1 MAVRKLQFKPG
12 VNRETTRYAAE
23 GQWYETDKVRFRRGL
38 PQKIGGW
45 EQVSSNTYLGVARS
59 LFNWATLSGQNLI
72 AAGTNLKYY
81 IERGGAYF
89 DVTPIRATTAAG
101 DVTFAAVNGDATLTV
116 TDASHGALQNDFV
129 TFSGAVSLGGNITA
143 DVLNQEYQIATII
156 NGNSY
161 TIEAKDT
168 SGNLVVA
175 NSSDTGNGGS
185 STVGAYQIN
194 TGNEIEVPFTG
205 WGAGRWGTGTWGTGG
220 TTLAPMRIWSESNFG
235 EDLFFAHRGGVP
247 LYWDASNGVA
257 TRGVYVSSLGGA
269 SDVPTITNLAFVS
282 DIFRFAFC
290 FGANDIGSSTLDPML
305 IRWSDQEDVANWT
318 PAATNQAGSLRLS
331 DGTEIVDAIQARQ
344 EILVWSD
351 AALYGLQY
359 LGAPEVWGAQLL
371 GANITIA
378 SPNAAVYSNNIAY
391 WMGISTFYY
400 YDGTVKTLPCDVRSY
415 VFDDFNQDQADQVVC
430 GSNEQ
435 FDEIWWFYCS
445 AGATQNDR
453 YVVYN
458 YVENVWY
465 YGNLARSAWLDSDL
479 RDFPV
484 AATFGNKLV
493 NHEKGVDDN
502 ESGTPT
508 AFTANITSAQFDLDD
523 GDRFMLINKMLPD
536 MTFEGSTADS
546 PAATMT
552 LNPLENSGSGR
563 YDPASV
569 GGNSSA
575 TVTRTAVVPVEAFTG
590 QVFTRV
596 RGRQMSIKIESTEL
610 GVTWKLGAP
619 RMDMRPDGRRG

>member
-45 EQVSSNTYLGVARS
+45 EQLSANTYLGVARS
-59 LFNWATLSGQNLI
+59 LFNWATLSLQNLVSV
-72 AAGTNLKYY
+72 GTHLKYY

-116 TDASHGALQNDFV
+116 SDTAHGALQNDFV

-143 DVLNQEYQIATII
+143 GVLNQEYQIATII
-156 NGNSY
+156 NGDSY

-168 SGNLVVA
+168 SGNTVLA
-175 NSSDTGNGGS
+175 DGSDTGNGGAS
-185 STVGAYQIN
+185 VVGAYQIN
-194 TGNEIEVPFTG
+194 TGNEIEVPFSG
-205 WGAGRWGTGTWGTGG
+205 WGAGRWGSGTWGTGG
-220 TTLAPMRIWSESNFG
+220 TTLAPMRIWSQSNFG
-235 EDLFFAHRGGVP
+235 EDLFFAHRGGAP
-247 LYWDASNGVA
+247 YYWDASNGVT
-257 TRGVYVSSLGGA
+257 TRAVAVSSLGGA
-269 SDVPTITNLAFVS
+269 SDVPTVVNLAFVS

-290 FGANDIGSSTLDPML
+290 FGANDLGGSTLDPML

-331 DGTEIVDAIQARQ
+331 EGTEIIDAIQARQ
-344 EILVWSD
+344 EVLVWSD

-371 GANITIA
+371 GSNITIA
-378 SPNAAVYSNNIAY
+378 SPNAAVYSNNFAY
-391 WMGISTFYY
+391 WMGINKFYY
-400 YDGTVKTLPCDVRSY
+400 YDGTVKTLPCELRSY
-415 VFDDFNQDQADQVVC
+415 IFDDFNQGQADQVIC

-458 YVENVWY
+458 YVQNIWY

-479 RDFPV
+479 RDFPI
-484 AATFGNKLV
+484 AATFTNKLV

-502 ESGTPT
+502 ETGTPT
-508 AFTANITSAQFDLDD
+508 AFTANITSTQFDLDD

-536 MTFEGSTADS
+536 MTFTGSTADS

-575 TVTRTAVVPVEAFTG
+575 TVTRTAVVPIEEFTG

>member
-45 EQVSSNTYLGVARS
+45 QRISADTYLGVARS
-59 LFNWATLSGQNLI
+59 LFNWATLGDQNLV
-72 AAGTNLKYY
+72 AVGTNLKYY
-81 IERGGAYF
+81 LERGGAYF
-89 DVTPIRATTAAG
+89 DITPIRATTAAG
-101 DVTFAAVNGDATLTV
+101 DVTFAAVNGSATLTV
-116 TDASHGALQNDFV
+116 TDTAHGASQGDYV

-143 DVLNQEYQIATII
+143 DVLNAEYTVATVVDVD
-156 NGNSY
+156 NY
-161 TIEAKDT
+161 TITAT
-168 SGNLVVA
+168 ATA
-175 NSSDTGNGGS
+175 NASDTGNGGAS
-185 STVGAYQIN
+185 VVGAYQISV
-194 TGNEIEVPFTG
+194 GNEVEVPFTG
-205 WGAGRWGTGTWGTGG
+205 WGAGRWGFGTWGTGG
-220 TTLAPMRIWSESNFG
+220 ATNAPMRIWSQSNFG

-247 LYWDASNGVA
+247 LYWDASSGVE
-257 TRGVYVSSLGGA
+257 TRGVYVSSLAGA
-269 SDVPTITNLAFVS
+269 SDVPTIVNLAFVS

-290 FGANDIGSSTLDPML
+290 FGANDFGSSTLDPML
-305 IRWSDQEDVANWT
+305 LRWSDQEDISNWT

-331 DGTEIVDAIQARQ
+331 DGTEIIDAIQARQ
-344 EILVWSD
+344 EVLVWTDS
-351 AALYGLQY
+351 ALYGLQY

-371 GANITIA
+371 GTNITIA
-378 SPNAAVYSNNIAY
+378 SPNAAVYSGNIAY
-391 WMGISTFYY
+391 WMGTNKFYY
-400 YDGTVKTLPCDVRSY
+400 YDGTVKTLPCEVRSY
-415 VFDDFNQDQADQVVC
+415 VFDDFNQEQADQVIC

-445 AGATQNDR
+445 AGATRNDR

-465 YGNLARSAWLDSDL
+465 YGNLARSAWIDSDL
-479 RDFPV
+479 REFPI
-484 AATFGNKLV
+484 AATFNNNLV
-493 NHEKGVDDN
+493 LQENGVDDN
-502 ESGTPT
+502 ETGTPT
-508 AFTANITSAQFDLDD
+508 AVTATITSTQFDLDD

-536 MTFEGSTADS
+536 MTFTGSTAGS

-575 TVTRTAVVPVEAFTG
+575 TVTRTAVLPVEEFTG

>member
-45 EQVSSNTYLGVARS
+45 QRISADTYLGVARS
-59 LFNWATLSGQNLI
+59 LHNWATLGDQNLV
-72 AAGTNLKYY
+72 AVGTNLKYY
-81 IERGGAYF
+81 LERGGAYF
-89 DVTPIRATTAAG
+89 DITPIRATTAAG
-101 DVTFAAVNGDATLTV
+101 DVTFAAVNGSATLTV
-116 TDASHGALQNDFV
+116 TDTAHGASQGDYV

-143 DVLNQEYQIATII
+143 GVLNAEYTVATVVDVD
-156 NGNSY
+156 NY
-161 TIEAKDT
+161 TITAT
-168 SGNLVVA
+168 ATA
-175 NSSDTGNGGS
+175 NASDTGNGGAS
-185 STVGAYQIN
+185 VVGAYQISV
-194 TGNEIEVPFTG
+194 GNEVEVPFTG
-205 WGAGRWGTGTWGTGG
+205 WGAGRWGSGTWGTGG
-220 TTLAPMRIWSESNFG
+220 ATNAPMRIWSQSNFG

-247 LYWDASNGVA
+247 LYWDASSGVE
-257 TRGVYVSSLGGA
+257 TRGVYVSSLAGA
-269 SDVPTITNLAFVS
+269 SDVPTIVNLAFVS

-290 FGANDIGSSTLDPML
+290 FGANDFGSSVLDPML
-305 IRWSDQEDVANWT
+305 LRWSDQEDISNWT

-331 DGTEIVDAIQARQ
+331 DGTEIIDAIQARQ
-344 EILVWSD
+344 EVLVWTDS
-351 AALYGLQY
+351 ALYGLQY

-371 GANITIA
+371 GTNITIA
-378 SPNAAVYSNNIAY
+378 SPNSAVYSNNIAY
-391 WMGISTFYY
+391 WMGTNKFYY
-400 YDGTVKTLPCDVRSY
+400 YDGTVKTLPCEVRSY
-415 VFDDFNQDQADQVVC
+415 VFDDFNQEQADQVIC

-445 AGATQNDR
+445 AGATRNDR

-465 YGNLARSAWLDSDL
+465 YGNLARSAWIDSDL
-479 RDFPV
+479 REFPI
-484 AATFGNKLV
+484 AATFNNNLV
-493 NHEKGVDDN
+493 LQENGVDDN
-502 ESGTPT
+502 ETGTPT
-508 AFTANITSAQFDLDD
+508 AVTATITSTQFDLDD

-536 MTFEGSTADS
+536 MTFTGSTAGS

-575 TVTRTAVVPVEAFTG
+575 TVTRTAVLPVEEFTG

>member
-45 EQVSSNTYLGVARS
+45 EQLSSDTYLGVARS
-59 LFNWATLSGQNLI
+59 LFNWATLSLQNLVSV
-72 AAGTNLKYY
+72 GTHLKYY
-81 IERGGAYF
+81 IEKGGAYN
-89 DVTPIRATTAAG
+89 DITPIRATTAAG
-101 DVTFAAVNGDATLTV
+101 DVTFSATNGDATITV
-116 TDASHGALQNDFV
+116 SDTNHGAVQNDFV
-129 TFSGAVSLGGNITA
+129 TFSGAASLGGNITA
-143 DVLNQEYQIATII
+143 AVLNQEYQVATRI
-156 NGNSY
+156 NDNSY

-168 SGNLVVA
+168 SGSTVLA
-175 NSSDTGNGGS
+175 NSSDSGNGGS
-185 STVGAYQIN
+185 STVGTYQIN

-205 WGAGRWGTGTWGTGG
+205 WGAGTWSSGTWGTSGS
-220 TTLAPMRIWSESNFG
+220 TLAPMRLWSQANFG
-235 EDLFFAHRGGVP
+235 EDLFFVARGGA
-247 LYWDASNGVA
+247 LYYWDASSGV
-257 TRGVYVSSLGGA
+257 TSRGVLVSSLGGA
-269 SDVPTITNLAFVS
+269 SQVPTVANIAFVS

-290 FGANDIGSSTLDPML
+290 FGANPIGSSALDPML
-305 IRWSDQEDVANWT
+305 IRWSDQEDISDWNPT
-318 PAATNQAGSLRLS
+318 ATNQAGSLSLS
-331 DGTEIVDAIQARQ
+331 EGTEIIQAIQARQ
-344 EILVWSD
+344 EVLVWTD

-359 LGAPEVWGAQLL
+359 LGAPIVWGATLL
-371 GANITIA
+371 GSNLTLI

-391 WMGISTFYY
+391 WMGTNKFYY
-400 YDGTVKTLPCDVRSY
+400 YDGTVKTLPCEVRSY
-415 VFDDFNQDQADQVVC
+415 VFDDFNSQQADQVVA

-445 AGATQNDR
+445 EGATRNDR

-458 YVENVWY
+458 YEQGIWY
-465 YGNLARSAWLDSDL
+465 YGNLSRSAWLDSDL
-479 RDFPV
+479 RDFPI

-508 AFTANITSAQFDLDD
+508 AFTANITSTQFDLDD

-569 GGNSSA
+569 GGDSSA
-575 TVTRTAVVPVEAFTG
+575 TVTRTATVPIEAFTG

-596 RGRQMSIKIESTEL
+596 RGRQMSIKIESTAA

>member
-45 EQVSSNTYLGVARS
+45 EQLSSNTYLGVARS
-59 LFNWATLSGQNLI
+59 LFNWATLSLQNLVSV
-72 AAGTNLKYY
+72 GTHLKYY
-81 IERGGAYF
+81 IEKGGAYN
-89 DVTPIRATTAAG
+89 DITPIRATTAAG
-101 DVTFAAVNGDATLTV
+101 DVTFAAVNGDATITV
-116 TDASHGALQNDFV
+116 SDTSHGAVQNDFV

-143 DVLNQEYQIATII
+143 AVLNQEYQVATRI
-156 NGNSY
+156 NDNSY

-168 SGNLVVA
+168 SGSTVLA

-185 STVGAYQIN
+185 STVGTYQIN
-194 TGNEIEVPFTG
+194 TGNEIQVPFTG
-205 WGAGRWGTGTWGTGG
+205 WGAGTWSSGTWGTSGS
-220 TTLAPMRIWSESNFG
+220 TLAPMRLWSQANFG
-235 EDLFFAHRGGVP
+235 EDLFFVARGGA
-247 LYWDASNGVA
+247 LYYWDASSGV
-257 TRGVYVSSLGGA
+257 TSRGVLVSSLGGA
-269 SDVPTITNLAFVS
+269 SQVPTVANIAFVS

-290 FGANDIGSSTLDPML
+290 FGANPIGSSALDPML
-305 IRWSDQEDVANWT
+305 IRWSDQEDISDWNPT
-318 PAATNQAGSLRLS
+318 ATNQAGSLSLS
-331 DGTEIVDAIQARQ
+331 EGTEIIQAIQARQ
-344 EILVWSD
+344 EVLVWTDS
-351 AALYGLQY
+351 ALYGLQY
-359 LGAPEVWGAQLL
+359 LGAPIVWGATLL
-371 GANITIA
+371 GSNLTLI

-391 WMGISTFYY
+391 WMGTNKFYY
-400 YDGTVKTLPCDVRSY
+400 YDGTVKTLPCEVRSY
-415 VFDDFNQDQADQVVC
+415 VFDDFNSQQADQVVS

-445 AGATQNDR
+445 EGATRNDR

-458 YVENVWY
+458 YEQGIWY
-465 YGNLARSAWLDSDL
+465 YGSLSRSAWLDSDL
-479 RDFPV
+479 RDFPI

-502 ESGTPT
+502 ETGTPT
-508 AFTANITSAQFDLDD
+508 AFTANITSTQFDLDD

-569 GGNSSA
+569 GGDSSA
-575 TVTRTAVVPVEAFTG
+575 TVTRTATVPIEAFTG

-596 RGRQMSIKIESTEL
+596 RGRQMSIKIESTAA

>member
-23 GQWYETDKVRFRRGL
+23 GQWYDTNKVRFRRGL

-45 EQVSSNTYLGVARS
+45 QRISANTYLGVIRS
-59 LFNWATLSGQNLI
+59 LFNWATLSEQNLI

-81 IERGGAYF
+81 IEKGGEYN
-89 DVTPIRATTAAG
+89 DITPIRATTAAG
-101 DVTFAAVNGDATLTV
+101 DVTFSATNGDATLTV
-116 TDASHGALQNDFV
+116 ADTAHGALQNDFV
-129 TFSGAVSLGGNITA
+129 TYSGAVSLGGNITA

-156 NGNSY
+156 DENSY

-168 SGNLVVA
+168 SGNEVLA
-175 NSSDTGNGGS
+175 DASDTGNGGAS
-185 STVGAYQIN
+185 VVGAYQIN
-194 TGNEIEVPFTG
+194 TGNEIEVPFSG

-247 LYWDASNGVA
+247 LYWDASSGVG

-269 SDVPTITNLAFVS
+269 SDVPTIVNLAFVS

-290 FGANDIGSSTLDPML
+290 FGANDLGGSALDPML

-331 DGTEIVDAIQARQ
+331 EGTEIVDAIQARQ
-344 EILVWSD
+344 EVLVWTDS
-351 AALYGLQY
+351 ALYGLQY

-371 GANITIA
+371 GSNITIA
-378 SPNAAVYSNNIAY
+378 GPNAAVYSNNIAY
-391 WMGISTFYY
+391 WMGTNKFYY

-415 VFDDFNQDQADQVVC
+415 VFDDFNQGQADQVVC

-445 AGATQNDR
+445 AEATQNDR

-465 YGNLARSAWLDSDL
+465 YGTLSRSAWIDSDL
-479 RDFPV
+479 RDYPI
-484 AATFGNKLV
+484 AATYSNNLV
-493 NHEKGVDDN
+493 YQEYGVDCN
-502 ESGTPT
+502 ELGS
-508 AFTANITSAQFDLDD
+508 ANPIVATITSAQFDLDD

-536 MTFEGSTADS
+536 MTFTGSTADS

-575 TVTRTAVVPVEAFTG
+575 TVTRTAVVPVEEFTG

>member
-45 EQVSSNTYLGVARS
+45 EQLSSDTYLGVARS
-59 LFNWATLSGQNLI
+59 LFNWATLSLQNLVSV
-72 AAGTNLKYY
+72 GTHLKYY
-81 IERGGAYF
+81 IEKGGAYN
-89 DVTPIRATTAAG
+89 DITPIRATTAAG
-101 DVTFAAVNGDATLTV
+101 DVTFSATNGDATITV
-116 TDASHGALQNDFV
+116 SDTTHGAVQNDFV
-129 TFSGAVSLGGNITA
+129 TFSGAASLGGNITA
-143 DVLNQEYQIATII
+143 AVLNQEYQVATRI
-156 NGNSY
+156 NDNSY

-168 SGNLVVA
+168 SGSTVLA
-175 NSSDTGNGGS
+175 NSSDSGNGGS
-185 STVGAYQIN
+185 STVGTYQIN

-205 WGAGRWGTGTWGTGG
+205 WGAGTWSSGTWGTSGS
-220 TTLAPMRIWSESNFG
+220 TLAPMRLWSQANFG
-235 EDLFFAHRGGVP
+235 EDLFFVARGCA
-247 LYWDASNGVA
+247 LYYWDASSGVT
-257 TRGVYVSSLGGA
+257 TRGVLVSSLGGA
-269 SDVPTITNLAFVS
+269 SQVPTVANIAFVS

-290 FGANDIGSSTLDPML
+290 FGANPIGSSTLDPML
-305 IRWSDQEDVANWT
+305 IRWSDQEDISDWNPT
-318 PAATNQAGSLRLS
+318 ATNQAGSLSLS
-331 DGTEIVDAIQARQ
+331 EGTEIIQAIQARQ
-344 EILVWSD
+344 EVLVWTD

-359 LGAPEVWGAQLL
+359 LGAPIVWGATLL
-371 GANITIA
+371 GSNLTLI

-391 WMGISTFYY
+391 WMGTNKFYY
-400 YDGTVKTLPCDVRSY
+400 YDGTVKTLPCEVRSY
-415 VFDDFNQDQADQVVC
+415 VFDDFNSQQADQVVA

-445 AGATQNDR
+445 EGATRNDR

-458 YVENVWY
+458 YEQGIWY
-465 YGNLARSAWLDSDL
+465 YGNLSRSAWLDSDL
-479 RDFPV
+479 RDFPI

-508 AFTANITSAQFDLDD
+508 AFTANITSTQFDLDD

-569 GGNSSA
+569 GGDSSA
-575 TVTRTAVVPVEAFTG
+575 TVTRTATVPIEAFTG

-596 RGRQMSIKIESTEL
+596 RGRQMSIKIESTAA

>member
-45 EQVSSNTYLGVARS
+45 QRISADTYLGVARS
-59 LFNWATLSGQNLI
+59 LLNWATLNLQNLV
-72 AAGTNLKYY
+72 AVGTNLKYY

-89 DVTPIRATTAAG
+89 DITPIRATTAAG
-101 DVTFAAVNGDATLTV
+101 DVTFAAVNGSATLTV
-116 TDASHGALQNDFV
+116 TDTAHGASQGDYV

-143 DVLNQEYQIATII
+143 GVLNAEYTVATVVDVD
-156 NGNSY
+156 NY
-161 TIEAKDT
+161 TITAT
-168 SGNLVVA
+168 ATA
-175 NSSDTGNGGS
+175 NASDTGNGGAS
-185 STVGAYQIN
+185 VVGAYQISV
-194 TGNEIEVPFTG
+194 GNEVEVPFTG
-205 WGAGRWGTGTWGTGG
+205 WGAGRWGSGTWGTGG
-220 TTLAPMRIWSESNFG
+220 ATNAPMRIWSQSNFG

-247 LYWDASNGVA
+247 LYWDASSGVE
-257 TRGVYVSSLGGA
+257 TRGVYVSSLAGA
-269 SDVPTITNLAFVS
+269 SDVPTIVNLAFVS

-290 FGANDIGSSTLDPML
+290 FGANDFGSSVLDPML
-305 IRWSDQEDVANWT
+305 LRWSDQEDISNWT

-331 DGTEIVDAIQARQ
+331 DGTEIIDAIQARQ
-344 EILVWSD
+344 EVLVWTDS
-351 AALYGLQY
+351 ALYGLQY

-371 GANITIA
+371 GTNITIA
-378 SPNAAVYSNNIAY
+378 SPNSAVYSNNIAY
-391 WMGISTFYY
+391 WMGTNKFYY
-400 YDGTVKTLPCDVRSY
+400 YDGTVKTLPCEVRSY
-415 VFDDFNQDQADQVVC
+415 VFDDFNQEQADQVIC

-445 AGATQNDR
+445 AGATRNDR

-465 YGNLARSAWLDSDL
+465 YGNLARSAWIDSDL
-479 RDFPV
+479 REFPI
-484 AATFGNKLV
+484 AATFNNNLV
-493 NHEKGVDDN
+493 LQENGVDDN
-502 ESGTPT
+502 ETGTPT
-508 AFTANITSAQFDLDD
+508 AVTATITSTQFDLDD

-536 MTFEGSTADS
+536 MTFTGSTAGS

-575 TVTRTAVVPVEAFTG
+575 TVTRTAVLPVEEFTG

>member
-1 MAVRKLQFKPG
+1 MAIKKLQFKAG

-59 LFNWATLSGQNLI
+59 LFNWATLSGQNLV
-72 AAGTNLKYY
+72 AVGTNLKYY

-116 TDASHGALQNDFV
+116 SDTAHGAIQNDFV

-156 NGNSY
+156 NEDSY

-168 SGNLVVA
+168 SGNEVLA
-175 NSSDTGNGGS
+175 NASDTGNGGAS
-185 STVGAYQIN
+185 VVGAYQIN
-194 TGNEIEVPFTG
+194 TGNEIEVPFSG
-205 WGAGRWGTGTWGTGG
+205 WGAGRWGFGTWGTGG
-220 TTLAPMRIWSESNFG
+220 TTLAPMRIWSQSNFG
-235 EDLFFAHRGGVP
+235 EDLFFAHRGGAP
-247 LYWDASNGVA
+247 LYWDASSGVG

-269 SDVPTITNLAFVS
+269 SDVPTTVNLAFVS

-290 FGANDIGSSTLDPML
+290 FGANDIGTSTLDPML

-371 GANITIA
+371 GSNITIA
-378 SPNAAVYSNNIAY
+378 GPNAAVYSNNIAY
-391 WMGISTFYY
+391 WMGLNTFYY

-415 VFDDFNQDQADQVVC
+415 IFDDFNQGQADQVVC

-465 YGNLARSAWLDSDL
+465 YGNLSRSAWLDADL
-479 RDFPV
+479 RDFPI

-502 ESGTPT
+502 ETGTPT

-523 GDRFMLINKMLPD
+523 GDRFMLINRMLPD
-536 MTFEGSTADS
+536 MTFDGSTADS

-563 YDPASV
+563 YNPASV

-575 TVTRTAVVPVEAFTG
+575 TVTRTAVFPVEEFTG

>member
-45 EQVSSNTYLGVARS
+45 QRISADTYLGVARS
-59 LFNWATLSGQNLI
+59 LLNWATLNLQNLV
-72 AAGTNLKYY
+72 AVGTNLKYY

-89 DVTPIRATTAAG
+89 DITPIRATTAAG
-101 DVTFAAVNGDATLTV
+101 DVTFAAVNGSATLTV
-116 TDASHGALQNDFV
+116 TDTAHGASQGDYV

-143 DVLNQEYQIATII
+143 DVLNAEYTVATVVDVD
-156 NGNSY
+156 NY
-161 TIEAKDT
+161 TITAT
-168 SGNLVVA
+168 ATA
-175 NSSDTGNGGS
+175 NASDTGNGGAS
-185 STVGAYQIN
+185 VVGAYQISV
-194 TGNEIEVPFTG
+194 GNEVEVPFTG
-205 WGAGRWGTGTWGTGG
+205 WGAGRWGFGTWGTGG
-220 TTLAPMRIWSESNFG
+220 ATNAPIRIWSQSNFG

-247 LYWDASNGVA
+247 LYWDASSGVE
-257 TRGVYVSSLGGA
+257 TRGVYVSSLAGA
-269 SDVPTITNLAFVS
+269 SDVPTIVNLAFVS

-290 FGANDIGSSTLDPML
+290 FGANDFGSSTLDPML
-305 IRWSDQEDVANWT
+305 LRWSDQEDISNWT

-331 DGTEIVDAIQARQ
+331 EGTEIIDAIQARQ
-344 EILVWSD
+344 EVLVWTDS
-351 AALYGLQY
+351 ALYGLQY

-371 GANITIA
+371 GTNITIA
-378 SPNAAVYSNNIAY
+378 SPNAAVYSGNIAY
-391 WMGISTFYY
+391 WMGTNKFYY
-400 YDGTVKTLPCDVRSY
+400 YDGTVKTLPCEVRSY
-415 VFDDFNQDQADQVVC
+415 VFDDFNQQQVDQVIC

-445 AGATQNDR
+445 AGATRNDR

-458 YVENVWY
+458 YVENIWY
-465 YGNLARSAWLDSDL
+465 YGNLARSAWIDSDL
-479 RDFPV
+479 REFPI
-484 AATFGNKLV
+484 AATFSNTLV
-493 NHEKGVDDN
+493 LQENGVDDN
-502 ESGTPT
+502 ETGTPT
-508 AFTANITSAQFDLDD
+508 AVTATITSTQFDLDD

-536 MTFEGSTADS
+536 MTFTGSTADS

-575 TVTRTAVVPVEAFTG
+575 TVTRTAVLPVEEFTG

>member
-168 SGNLVVA
+168 SGSTVTA
-175 NSSDTGNGGS
+175 NASDTGNGGAS
-185 STVGAYQIN
+185 VVGAYQIN
-194 TGNEIEVPFTG
+194 TGNEIEVPFSG
-205 WGAGRWGTGTWGTGG
+205 WGAGRWGSGTWGTGG

-247 LYWDASNGVA
+247 LYWDASSGVG

-290 FGANDIGSSTLDPML
+290 FGANDIGGSALDPML

-331 DGTEIVDAIQARQ
+331 EGTEIVDAIQARQ

-371 GANITIA
+371 GSNITIA

-415 VFDDFNQDQADQVVC
+415 VFDDFNQNQADQVVC

-445 AGATQNDR
+445 ASATRNDR

-458 YVENVWY
+458 YIENVWY

>member
-45 EQVSSNTYLGVARS
+45 QRISADTYLGVARS
-59 LFNWATLSGQNLI
+59 LFNWATLSGQNLV
-72 AAGTNLKYY
+72 AVGTNLKYY
-81 IERGGAYF
+81 LERGGAYS
-89 DVTPIRATTAAG
+89 DITPIRATTAAG
-101 DVTFAAVNGDATLTV
+101 DVTFAAVNGSATLTV
-116 TDASHGALQNDFV
+116 TDTAHGASQGDYV

-143 DVLNQEYQIATII
+143 DVLNAEYTVATVVDVD
-156 NGNSY
+156 NY
-161 TIEAKDT
+161 TITAT
-168 SGNLVVA
+168 ATA
-175 NSSDTGNGGS
+175 NASDTGNGGAS
-185 STVGAYQIN
+185 VVGAYQISV
-194 TGNEIEVPFTG
+194 GNEVEVPFTG
-205 WGAGRWGTGTWGTGG
+205 WGAGRWGSGTWGTGG
-220 TTLAPMRIWSESNFG
+220 ATNAPMRIWSQSNFG

-247 LYWDASNGVA
+247 LYWDASSGTD

-269 SDVPTITNLAFVS
+269 SDVPTIVNLAFVS

-290 FGANDIGSSTLDPML
+290 FGANDFGSSTLDPML
-305 IRWSDQEDVANWT
+305 LRWSDQEDISNWT

-331 DGTEIVDAIQARQ
+331 DGTEIIDAIQARQ
-344 EILVWSD
+344 EVLVWTDS
-351 AALYGLQY
+351 ALYGLQY

-371 GANITIA
+371 GTNITIA
-378 SPNAAVYSNNIAY
+378 SPNAAVYSGNIAY
-391 WMGISTFYY
+391 WMGTNKFYY
-400 YDGTVKTLPCDVRSY
+400 YDGTVKTLPCEVRSY
-415 VFDDFNQDQADQVVC
+415 VFDDFNQQQVDQVIC

-445 AGATQNDR
+445 AGATRNDR

-458 YVENVWY
+458 YVENIWY
-465 YGNLARSAWLDSDL
+465 YGNLARSAWIDSDL
-479 RDFPV
+479 REFPI
-484 AATFGNKLV
+484 AATFNNNLV
-493 NHEKGVDDN
+493 LQENGVDDN
-502 ESGTPT
+502 ETGTPT
-508 AFTANITSAQFDLDD
+508 AVTATITSTQFDLDD

-536 MTFEGSTADS
+536 MTFTGSTAGS

-563 YDPASV
+563 YNPASV

-575 TVTRTAVVPVEAFTG
+575 TVTRTAVLPVEEFTG

-619 RMDMRPDGRRG
+619 RVDMRPDGRRG

>member
-38 PQKIGGW
+38 PEKIGGW
-45 EQVSSNTYLGVARS
+45 DRISSNTYLGVIRS
-59 LFNWATLSGQNLI
+59 LFNWATLSQQNLV

-81 IERGGAYF
+81 IERGGAYY
-89 DVTPIRATTAAG
+89 DITPIRATTAAG
-101 DVTFAAVNGDATLTV
+101 DVTFAAVNGDATITV
-116 TDASHGALQNDFV
+116 SNTAHGAIQNDFV
-129 TFSGAVSLGGNITA
+129 TFSGAVSLGGNITGP
-143 DVLNQEYQIATII
+143 VLNQEYQIATVIDPDT
-156 NGNSY
+156 Y

-168 SGNLVVA
+168 SGNEVLA
-175 NSSDTGNGGS
+175 DASDTGNGGAS
-185 STVGAYQIN
+185 VVGAYQIN
-194 TGNEIEVPFTG
+194 TGNEVEVPFTG
-205 WGAGRWGTGTWGTGG
+205 WGGGTWGAGPWGSGG
-220 TTLAPMRIWSESNFG
+220 ATLAPMRIWSQSNFG
-235 EDLFFAHRGGVP
+235 EDLLFAYRGGD
-247 LYWDASNGVA
+247 LFYWDATTAVG
-257 TRGVYVSSLGGA
+257 TRGFYVSSLAGA
-269 SDVPTITNLAFVS
+269 SDVPTVVNKALVS

-290 FGANDIGSSTLDPML
+290 FGANEIGSAVIDPML

-331 DGTEIVDAIQARQ
+331 EGTEIITSLQARQ
-344 EILVWSD
+344 EVLVWTD
-351 AALYGLQY
+351 LALYGLQY

-371 GANITIA
+371 GSNVTIA
-378 SPNAAVYSNNIAY
+378 GPNAAVYSNNIAY
-391 WMGISTFYY
+391 WMGRNKFYY

-415 VFDDFNQDQADQVVC
+415 IFDDFNLGQADQVIC
-430 GSNEQ
+430 GTNEQ

-445 AGATQNDR
+445 SGVTRNDR

-465 YGNLARSAWLDSDL
+465 YGNLARSAWMDSDL
-479 RDFPV
+479 RDYPI
-484 AATFGNKLV
+484 AATYSNNLV
-493 NHEKGVDDN
+493 FHENGVDNN
-502 ESGTPT
+502 ESGTPAAIT
-508 AFTANITSAQFDLDD
+508 ASITSTQFDLDD
-523 GDRFMLINKMLPD
+523 GDRFMLVNRMLPD
-536 MTFEGSTADS
+536 MTFEGSTAGS

-575 TVTRTAVVPVEAFTG
+575 TVTRTATVPIEAFTG
-590 QVFTRV
+590 QVYTRV

-619 RMDMRPDGRRG
+619 RVDMRPDGRRG

>member
-1 MAVRKLQFKPG
+1 V
-12 VNRETTRYAAE
+12 
-23 GQWYETDKVRFRRGL
+23 
-38 PQKIGGW
+38 
-45 EQVSSNTYLGVARS
+45 
-59 LFNWATLSGQNLI
+59 
-72 AAGTNLKYY
+72 
-81 IERGGAYF
+81 
-89 DVTPIRATTAAG
+89 
-101 DVTFAAVNGDATLTV
+101 
-116 TDASHGALQNDFV
+116 QNDFV

-143 DVLNQEYQIATII
+143 AVLNQEYQIATRIDDD
-156 NGNSY
+156 SY

-168 SGNLVVA
+168 NGNTVTA
-175 NSSDTGNGGS
+175 NASDTGNGGAS
-185 STVGAYQIN
+185 VVGTYQIN

-205 WGAGRWGTGTWGTGG
+205 WGAGTWSSGTWGTGG
-220 TTLAPMRIWSESNFG
+220 STLAPMRLWSQSNFG
-235 EDLFFAHRGGVP
+235 EDLFFVPRGGA
-247 LYWDASNGVA
+247 LYYWDASSGVS
-257 TRGVYVSSLGGA
+257 TRGVLVSSLGGA
-269 SDVPTITNLAFVS
+269 SQVPTIANIGFVS

-290 FGANDIGSSTLDPML
+290 FGANDIGSSAIDPML
-305 IRWSDQEDVANWT
+305 IRWSDQEDIADWNPT
-318 PAATNQAGSLRLS
+318 ATNQAGSLRLS
-331 DGTEIVDAIQARQ
+331 DGTEIIQAILARQ
-344 EILVWSD
+344 EVLVWTD
-351 AALYGLQY
+351 ATLYGLQY

-371 GANITIA
+371 GSNITIA

-391 WMGISTFYY
+391 WMGTSKFYY
-400 YDGTVKTLPCDVRSY
+400 YDGTVKTLPCEVRSY
-415 VFDDFNQDQADQVVC
+415 VFDDFNSDQYDQVVC

-445 AGATQNDR
+445 EGVTQNDR

-465 YGNLARSAWLDSDL
+465 YGNLSRSAWLDSDL
-479 RDFPV
+479 REFPV

-502 ESGTPT
+502 ETGTPT
-508 AFTANITSAQFDLDD
+508 AFTANITSTQFDLDD
-523 GDRFMLINKMLPD
+523 GDRFMLVNKMLPD

-575 TVTRTAVVPVEAFTG
+575 TVTRTAVVPVEEFTG

-596 RGRQMSIKIESTEL
+596 RGRQMSIKIESTAV

>member
-45 EQVSSNTYLGVARS
+45 QRISADTYLGVARS
-59 LFNWATLSGQNLI
+59 LLNWATLNLQNLV
-72 AAGTNLKYY
+72 AVGTNLKYY

-89 DVTPIRATTAAG
+89 DITPIRATTAAG
-101 DVTFAAVNGDATLTV
+101 DVTFAAVNGSATLTV
-116 TDASHGALQNDFV
+116 TDTAHGASQGDYV

-143 DVLNQEYQIATII
+143 DVLNAEYTVATVVDVD
-156 NGNSY
+156 NY
-161 TIEAKDT
+161 TITAT
-168 SGNLVVA
+168 ATA
-175 NSSDTGNGGS
+175 NASDTGNGGAS
-185 STVGAYQIN
+185 VVGAYQISV
-194 TGNEIEVPFTG
+194 GNEVEVPFTG
-205 WGAGRWGTGTWGTGG
+205 WGAGRWGFGTWGTGG
-220 TTLAPMRIWSESNFG
+220 ATNAPIRIWSQSNFG

-247 LYWDASNGVA
+247 LYWDASSGVE
-257 TRGVYVSSLGGA
+257 TRGVYVSSLAGA
-269 SDVPTITNLAFVS
+269 SDVPTIVNLAFVS

-290 FGANDIGSSTLDPML
+290 FGANDFGSSVLDPML
-305 IRWSDQEDVANWT
+305 IRWSDQEDISNWT

-331 DGTEIVDAIQARQ
+331 DGTEIIDAIQARQ

-371 GANITIA
+371 GSNITIA

-391 WMGISTFYY
+391 WMGLNTFYY

-415 VFDDFNQDQADQVVC
+415 VFDDFNQGQADQVVC

-465 YGNLARSAWLDSDL
+465 YGNLSRSAWIDSDL
-479 RDFPV
+479 REFPI
-484 AATFGNKLV
+484 AATFNNTLV
-493 NHEKGVDDN
+493 LQENGVDDN
-502 ESGTPT
+502 ETGTPT
-508 AFTANITSAQFDLDD
+508 AVTATITSAQFDLDD
-523 GDRFMLINKMLPD
+523 GDRFMLINRMLPD
-536 MTFEGSTADS
+536 MTFTGSTADS

-575 TVTRTAVVPVEAFTG
+575 TVTRTAVLPVEEFTG

>member
-1 MAVRKLQFKPG
+1 MAIKKLQFKAG

-45 EQVSSNTYLGVARS
+45 EQISSNTYLGVARS
-59 LFNWATLSGQNLI
+59 LFNWATLSGQNLV

-116 TDASHGALQNDFV
+116 SDTAHGALQNDFV
-129 TFSGAVSLGGNITA
+129 TYSGAVSLGGNITA

-156 NGNSY
+156 NEDSY

-168 SGNLVVA
+168 SGNEVLA
-175 NSSDTGNGGS
+175 NASDTGNGGAS
-185 STVGAYQIN
+185 VVGAYQIN
-194 TGNEIEVPFTG
+194 TGNEIEVPFSG
-205 WGAGRWGTGTWGTGG
+205 WGAGRWGSGTWGTGG
-220 TTLAPMRIWSESNFG
+220 TTLAPMRIWSQSNFG

-247 LYWDASNGVA
+247 LYWDASSGVG

-269 SDVPTITNLAFVS
+269 SDVPTTVNLAFVS

-290 FGANDIGSSTLDPML
+290 FGANDIGTSTLDPML
-305 IRWSDQEDVANWT
+305 IRWSDQEDVTNWT

-371 GANITIA
+371 GSNITIA

-391 WMGISTFYY
+391 WMGLNTFYY

-415 VFDDFNQDQADQVVC
+415 IFDDFNQGQADQVVC

-445 AGATQNDR
+445 AEATQNDR

-465 YGNLARSAWLDSDL
+465 YGNLSRSAWLDADL
-479 RDFPV
+479 RDFPI

-502 ESGTPT
+502 ETGTPT

-523 GDRFMLINKMLPD
+523 GDRFMLINRMLPD
-536 MTFEGSTADS
+536 MTFDGSTADS

-563 YDPASV
+563 YNPASV

-575 TVTRTAVVPVEAFTG
+575 TVTRTAVFPVEEFTG